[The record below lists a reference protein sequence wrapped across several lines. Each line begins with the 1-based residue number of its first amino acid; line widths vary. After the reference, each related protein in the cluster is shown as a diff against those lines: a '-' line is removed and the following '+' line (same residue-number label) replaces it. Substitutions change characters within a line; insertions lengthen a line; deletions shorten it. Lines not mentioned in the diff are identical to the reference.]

1 MVALSQS
8 PRALKGG
15 FVVMDGDGKAVI
27 RTIVFQFNPD
37 SLTRRLTPAGAQ
49 SGAEGTAALR
59 LTGPPQETLSFEIEL
74 DATDSSVA
82 PGGPVLAPGE
92 EGITADLALLE
103 VLISPKVDDMVAGH
117 EMAMRGALE
126 ILPLPSPLVLLVLG
140 PNRVLPVRI
149 TDVSVTEEAFDTNLD
164 PIRARLSIGTS
175 VLTVDDLAWG
185 TKGAELYM
193 AALARREKR
202 AEGKGG
208 ALSALG
214 LSGTP

>member
-1 MVALSQS
+1 
-8 PRALKGG
+8 
-15 FVVMDGDGKAVI
+15 
-27 RTIVFQFNPD
+27 
-37 SLTRRLTPAGAQ
+37 
-49 SGAEGTAALR
+49 
-59 LTGPPQETLSFEIEL
+59 
-74 DATDSSVA
+74 
-82 PGGPVLAPGE
+82 
-92 EGITADLALLE
+92 
-103 VLISPKVDDMVAGH
+103 
-117 EMAMRGALE
+117 
-126 ILPLPSPLVLLVLG
+126 VLLVLG